1 MGKVLILAH
10 RGRHIDGIKENT
22 LDAFCCAMDSGADG
36 VELDVHLSSD
46 GHLVISHDPTLSRLY
61 GSKERIHDLPFCRIK
76 EIAADIT
83 ELPKVFE
90 TLGPVFFDIE
100 IKADPITDTRISDI
114 LYSVLEAFPDIQ
126 RKVMVSSFNPLAMRR
141 FSSISRNKY
150 PSAIIYDRE
159 KTTPF
164 YLRSGLGRLFF
175 DCGFLN
181 PKANIASKE
190 MDKHPS
196 YRFAPWDVNMLS
208 DAEIF
213 VKKGASA
220 LITDEVLLLKAL
232 F

>member
-1 MGKVLILAH
+1 MEKVLILAH

-36 VELDVHLSSD
+36 VELDVHLLSD

-61 GSKERIHDLPFCRIK
+61 GAKERIHDLPFCRIK

-114 LYSVLEAFPDIQ
+114 LYSALEAFPDIQ

-164 YLRSGLGRLFF
+164 YLRSSLGRLFF
-175 DCGFLN
+175 DCDFLN